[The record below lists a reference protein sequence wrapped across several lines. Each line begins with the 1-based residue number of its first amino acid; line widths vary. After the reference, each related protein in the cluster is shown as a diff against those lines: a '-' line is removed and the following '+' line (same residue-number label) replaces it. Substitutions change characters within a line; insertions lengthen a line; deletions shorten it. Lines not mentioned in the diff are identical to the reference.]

1 MTSLR
6 QIYYSFPV
14 RLLVLH
20 FRNHLV
26 LIALWGVLALLATG
40 SVGRFFGMHYLL
52 LTPDYQGKVGFWS
65 FFITGAALGAFIM
78 IWNLTTYLLCAD
90 RFSFLATLEAPFTK
104 YSLNNS
110 LIPLT
115 FLAVYVSSTTYFQW
129 HNEFTASKDILI
141 NVSGLVLGVATLISV
156 LAIYLHLTNKDIAS
170 FLKPGKFIPRPG
182 ARLLAPGYRLPT
194 LWEIRAGATR
204 WRVDTYLTER
214 LHPRLVRSVAH
225 YNPEMLGRVFR
236 QNHFNAVAVQI
247 TALVFLM
254 FLGLFM
260 DRDWARIPTG
270 ASLFLLCSMV
280 LSMFGAVTFWFRN
293 WSTLVFLLILFV
305 VNYITG
311 WGFFNY
317 RNRAYGLDYSHEMR
331 AEYSN
336 AAFEKICSP
345 QNIASDIASTR
356 QILDKWLEKNR
367 TADGSKPKLVFVCV
381 SGGGLRSAVWTM
393 QTLQRADQ
401 ATGGK
406 LMRRTALVSGASGGI
421 LGAGYLRDVYWQ
433 QQQGRPFS
441 FHDTAHIER
450 MSRDLL
456 NPVTFAIV
464 ANDLF
469 FPLTTFRS
477 GNFTYRKDRGYL
489 FERQMIEN
497 TNGLLARRLADYR
510 QPEAE
515 ALIPMMVISPFVL
528 NDARR
533 LLISPQGVS
542 YLMHPPDDARNSLH
556 PEIDAV
562 DFRRLLEQQQA
573 DSLSFTS
580 ALRMNCTY
588 PLILPNVWLPT
599 RPAVEAMDAGFRDN
613 YGVSTAARFIHVFR
627 DWIQENTAG
636 VVIVQIRCWEKVDII
651 TESDRKG
658 IVSNILTPVGLATH
672 LTAIQDYEQDNSL
685 ALLDD
690 LLGKNRLAVIRF
702 IYRPV
707 RKEHEASMSLHI
719 TKREKND
726 LMEAFYL
733 PENQASLAAL
743 KQVLGVGY

>member
-1 MTSLR
+1 MITPR

-26 LIALWGVLALLATG
+26 LILLWAFLALLITG
-40 SVGRFFGMHYLL
+40 AVGKFFGMHYLF

-104 YSLNNS
+104 FSLNNS
-110 LIPLT
+110 LIPLA
-115 FLAVYVSSTTYFQW
+115 FLAVYVTAAVWFQW
-129 HNEFTASKDILI
+129 HDELTATRDII
-141 NVSGLVLGVATLISV
+141 ANMSGLISGVITLMGL
-156 LAIYLHLTNKDIAS
+156 LAAYLYLTNKDIAA
-170 FLKPGKFIPRPG
+170 FLKPGKFVPRPG
-182 ARLLAPGYRLPT
+182 SRLLAPGYRLPT

-204 WRVDTYLTER
+204 WRVDTYLNER

-225 YNPEMLGRVFR
+225 YDPTMLGRVFR
-236 QNHFNAVAVQI
+236 QNHSNAVVVQVV
-247 TALVFLM
+247 ALLLLM

-270 ASLFLLCSMV
+270 ASLFLLGSMV
-280 LSMFGAVTFWFRN
+280 MSMFGALTFWFRN
-293 WSTLVFLLILFV
+293 WATLVFLVLLAT

-317 RNRAYGLDYSHEMR
+317 RNRAYGLDYSPERR

-336 AAFEKICSP
+336 AAFEQICTP
-345 QNIASDIASTR
+345 QMMAKDIEATR
-356 QILDKWLEKNR
+356 HILDNWLAKNR
-367 TADGSKPKLVFVCV
+367 LPDGRKPKLVFLCV

-401 ATGGK
+401 ATGGQ
-406 LMRRTALVSGASGGI
+406 LMRQTTLISGASGGM

-433 QQQGRPFS
+433 QQQGRPVS
-441 FHDTAHIER
+441 FYDTTHIER

-456 NPVTFAIV
+456 NPVSFAV
-464 ANDLF
+464 VSNDLF

-477 GNFTYRKDRGYL
+477 GDFTYRKDRGYL
-489 FERQMIEN
+489 FERQLIEN
-497 TNGLLARRLADYR
+497 SGGLLARRLADYR
-510 QPEAE
+510 QPEQE
-515 ALIPMMVISPFVL
+515 AVIPMMVVTPFIL

-542 YLMHPPDDARNSLH
+542 YLMHPPDDARNSLY
-556 PEIDAV
+556 PEIDGV
-562 DFRRLLEQQQA
+562 DFRRLLAVQQA
-573 DSLSFTS
+573 DSLAFTS

-588 PLILPNVWLPT
+588 PLVLPNVWLPT

-613 YGVSTAARFIHVFR
+613 YGVATATRFVHVFR
-627 DWIQENTAG
+627 DWIQENTSG
-636 VVIVQIRCWEKVDII
+636 VVIVQIRCWQKVDLIA
-651 TESDRKG
+651 ESDRKG
-658 IVSNILTPVGLATH
+658 IVSNVLAPVGLATH

-690 LLGKNRLAVIRF
+690 LLGKNRLTVIRF

-707 RKEHEASMSLHI
+707 RKEHEASMSLRI

-743 KQVLGVGY
+743 KQVLK